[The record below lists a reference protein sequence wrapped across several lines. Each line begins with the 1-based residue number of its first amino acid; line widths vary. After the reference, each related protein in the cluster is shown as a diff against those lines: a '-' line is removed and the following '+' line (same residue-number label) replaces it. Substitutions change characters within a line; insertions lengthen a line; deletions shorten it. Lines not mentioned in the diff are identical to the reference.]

1 MKLALTNLEIITP
14 FRIIEGGTLLIDGKK
29 ISAVGRKKDVTIP
42 PGYKILNFEGAML
55 TPGFIDLLV
64 HGGGGYGFADM
75 SVEAVENI
83 SQFFFRHGTTGL
95 LAALYSKNEKDM
107 VADVHRIAEFCQ
119 NSKGSRNVWGLHLEG
134 PFINRDYHGAM
145 KPEYLWKP
153 SIDGWTKLFNAS
165 NGYIRLM
172 TIAPELPGSD
182 EVMRAAARDGVVLS
196 IGHSSANYQ
205 EILTAID
212 NGAAQITHI
221 FNAMKPFHH
230 REPGVALGALLHNE
244 LKVELIA
251 DGIHV
256 HPAVM
261 KLIYKIKGDGGILL
275 ITDAIRASGMPN
287 GEYTFMD
294 QDIIVK
300 NGRAY
305 LPGGTLAGSTLTME
319 QAVKNMVTLVD
330 VPVTDAVRMA
340 SLNGAKVLGLEH
352 QKGIINVGKDADLV
366 VMDKD
371 FEVLLTV
378 YEGSIKYAK
387 DAAHA

>member
-1 MKLALTNLEIITP
+1 MKLAITNVQIITP
-14 FRIIEGGTLLIDGKK
+14 FRIIEHGTLLTEGKK
-29 ISAVGRKKDVTIP
+29 IVAVGRKKDVSIP
-42 PGYKILNFEGAML
+42 AGYKVLEFDGAML

-75 SVEAVENI
+75 SVEAVEHI
-83 SQFFFRHGTTGL
+83 SQHFFRHGTTGL
-95 LAALYSKNEKDM
+95 LAALYSKTEKDM
-107 VADVHRIAEFCQ
+107 VADVKRIAEFCQ
-119 NSKGSRNVWGLHLEG
+119 HSKGSKNVWGMHLEG
-134 PFINRDYHGAM
+134 PFINRDLHGAM
-145 KPEYLWKP
+145 KPEYLWMP
-153 SIDGWTKLFNAS
+153 SVDGWRQLHDAS

-172 TIAPELPGSD
+172 TIAPELPGAD

-294 QDIIVK
+294 QAIHVK
-300 NGRAY
+300 NGKAY
-305 LPGGTLAGSTLTME
+305 LPNGTLAGSTLTME
-319 QAVKNMVTLVD
+319 QAVKNMVTMVD
-330 VPVTDAVRMA
+330 VPITDAVRMA
-340 SLNGAKVLGLEH
+340 SLNGAKVLGLE

-366 VMDKD
+366 VLDNN
-371 FEVLLTV
+371 FEVLLTL
-378 YEGSIKYAK
+378 YEGSVKYAK
-387 DAAHA
+387 DQSLQ